1 MEIIEYKT
9 RSLILAVA
17 ILFLSCTQQTYDPHL
32 LEYLKAEKDLRTR
45 ITEEQGLNDSLR
57 VLQQHYKINKERE
70 LSKLKKNPE
79 AWLQLIKDINIE
91 E

>member
-1 MEIIEYKT
+1 VEIIEYRT

-17 ILFLSCTQQTYDPHL
+17 ILFLSCTQRTYDPHL

-45 ITEEQGLNDSLR
+45 ISEEQGLNDSIR
-57 VLQQHYKINKERE
+57 VLQQRYKIHRE
-70 LSKLKKNPE
+70 KALSKLKKNPE
-79 AWLQLIKDINIE
+79 EWLRLIKDINIE

>member
-1 MEIIEYKT
+1 MEIIEYNT
-9 RSLILAVA
+9 RNLILAVA
-17 ILFLSCTQQTYDPHL
+17 VLFLSCTQQTYDPHL

-57 VLQQHYKINKERE
+57 VLQQHYKINKEKE